1 MKLYVV
7 LRLFSTSAAATA
19 FCLVTLTSSH
29 LRLSPLTFALLARP
43 FELISV
49 PLQGDDLDFGDNVD
63 TATFEQILEM
73 DEDPGDREFS
83 QGIVF
88 DFFGQ
93 AETTFA
99 DMDTDM

>member
-7 LRLFSTSAAATA
+7 LRLFSTSAANIA
-19 FCLVTLTSSH
+19 FCLVTLTCSH
-29 LRLSPLTFALLARP
+29 LGQSPPTSALIVRP
-43 FELISV
+43 PKLISV